1 MKSNN
6 YKWSLL
12 WNPFIRIA
20 GWQAFF
26 AGLIV
31 IAVTGFVASYG
42 NLLFDGAIDAHFGE
56 EVLIGKIFLL
66 LAVDLISVVL
76 MMYLTGL
83 FISKNFRFVD
93 ILGTMTLS
101 RAPFLVLALS
111 ALFVRQPDLSEIL
124 KNPMIVLS
132 YPSFILFGIISVPV
146 IVWYIALMYNALK
159 ISTGVRG
166 TKLTIAFILA
176 LFIAEVVS
184 KALIYIILK

>member
-1 MKSNN
+1 MKSSN
-6 YKWSLL
+6 YKWGLL
-12 WNPFIRIA
+12 WNPFIRVA

-26 AGLIV
+26 VGLIV
-31 IAVTGFVASYG
+31 IAVTGFIASYG

-56 EVLIGKIFLL
+56 EVPIGKMFLL
-66 LAVDLISVVL
+66 LTIDLISVVL
-76 MMYLTGL
+76 IMYMTGL

-93 ILGTMTLS
+93 VLGTMTLS

-111 ALFVRQPDLSEIL
+111 ALFVRQPDLSEII

-176 LFIAEVVS
+176 LLIAEIVS
-184 KALIYIILK
+184 KVLIYIILK

>member
-12 WNPFIRIA
+12 WNPFIRVA

-26 AGLIV
+26 VGLIV
-31 IAVTGFVASYG
+31 ITVTGFVASYG
-42 NLLFDGAIDAHFGE
+42 NLLFDGAIDAHFGG
-56 EVLIGKIFLL
+56 EVSIGKIFLL
-66 LAVDLISVVL
+66 LAIDLISVVL
-76 MMYLTGL
+76 MMYLAGL

-101 RAPFLVLALS
+101 RSPFLVLALS
-111 ALFVRQPDLSEIL
+111 ALFVRQPDLSEII

-132 YPSFILFGIISVPV
+132 YPSFILFGIISIPV

-166 TKLTIAFILA
+166 TKLTIVFILT
-176 LFIAEVVS
+176 LLIAEIVS